1 LPGPSAVGRLP
12 DGQAFALVPAEPATD
27 LAGTWSL
34 VTACA
39 PDTPV
44 HAGTGTGPG
53 TGSGSGPAPAP
64 AVGTG
69 GVAQARGVEV
79 RGPGPG
85 VGARGLSGALAEA
98 RWALASARTTSPGVS
113 AVADSTG
120 LDGLGALLTGIPA
133 EVRAIYSST
142 VLGPLLRPSSASTAA
157 LLETL
162 EVFLAHDG
170 SWARTAEAL
179 HLHVNTVHYRVGRI
193 ERLTGRDLSRLP
205 DRLDLW
211 AALLCRPD
219 HGSGTTP

>member
-1 LPGPSAVGRLP
+1 M
-12 DGQAFALVPAEPATD
+12 
-27 LAGTWSL
+27 
-34 VTACA
+34 
-39 PDTPV
+39 
-44 HAGTGTGPG
+44 
-53 TGSGSGPAPAP
+53 
-64 AVGTG
+64 
-69 GVAQARGVEV
+69 
-79 RGPGPG
+79 
-85 VGARGLSGALAEA
+85 AEA